1 MSHITVPAAKVI
13 EAASKVLKRIE
24 ERRAE
29 EDEKAIKVT
38 MREKTRYIFGRTL
51 TREEAIQ
58 RLRDNYPYSLFPS
71 FYAWGTKDRVSKL
84 LILAQHGDPVVI
96 DADDAEMLWRG

>member
-13 EAASKVLKRIE
+13 EAATTVLRNIE
-24 ERRAE
+24 TVRAE
-29 EDEKAIKVT
+29 RDEKTIQAT
-38 MREKTRYIFGRTL
+38 MKEKTKYIFGRTL

-58 RLRDNYPYSLFPS
+58 RLHDPLYPSC
-71 FYAWGTKDRVSKL
+71 YAWGTKDRVSKL

-96 DADDAEMLWRG
+96 DADDAEMLWG